1 MAVAQE
7 PQKATLAH
15 GLFGNAY
22 LLLALASLC
31 WSGNHLMGRAIAGHV
46 PPLTISALR
55 WLLAA
60 VVIYPFV
67 RKQLATDWPLI
78 RERLGMVIYL
88 VAARRRIVRCAA
100 IRRPA
105 ADHRAQCVGDEFA
118 RRRCSSRPRALVMV
132 GDRLTAGQTVGIAI
146 SLLGVLAII
155 TKLDPGV
162 LTHFSFNVGDLI
174 ILGNLA
180 IWGVYSISLRW
191 RPRIHP
197 FSFMFIFALISGIAM
212 LPVVAWEHS
221 TGFVLQPTL
230 LTFGSIAFVTLFST
244 IVAFMCW
251 TRGVELIGPNRAGV
265 FLHLIPIFSALLT
278 GVLLGEPLMGY
289 HVVGFALILA
299 GVYCAARSSGEL
311 G

>member
-1 MAVAQE
+1 MTVEQE
-7 PQKATLAH
+7 PRKAKAAH

-46 PPLTISALR
+46 PPLTITTLR

-60 VVIYPFV
+60 LVLFPFIYG
-67 RKQLATDWPLI
+67 QLARDWPLI
-78 RERLGMVIYL
+78 RRHMGVLIYL
-88 VAARRRIVRCAA
+88 ALIGGGIFGALQFVGLQLTTALNVSVMNSLAPLFIVAASAA
-100 IRRPA
+100 M
-105 ADHRAQCVGDEFA
+105 F
-118 RRRCSSRPRALVMV
+118 
-132 GDRLTAGQTVGIAI
+132 GDRLTTGQAVGIGI
-146 SLLGVLAII
+146 SLVGVLAII
-155 TKLDPGV
+155 TKLDPSV
-162 LTHFSFNVGDLI
+162 LTHFSFNTGDVLI
-174 ILGNLA
+174 LINMVL
-180 IWGVYSISLRW
+180 WGFYSASMRW
-191 RPRIHP
+191 RPAIHP
-197 FSFMFIFALISGIAM
+197 TSFMFTFCLISGIAM
-212 LPVVAWEHS
+212 LPAMAWEYS
-221 TGFVLQPTL
+221 TGFRLQPTV

-244 IVAFMCW
+244 ITAFMCW

-289 HVVGFALILA
+289 HVVGFVLILA